1 MGFRRGG
8 DIARARLARI
18 KEVLAAP
25 CKARAATRDL
35 ARAIEVGLATA
46 SPYLI
51 EIEL

>member
-1 MGFRRGG
+1 MGVEGCRVA
-8 DIARARLARI
+8 D
-18 KEVLAAP
+18 
-25 CKARAATRDL
+25 TRDL

>member
-1 MGFRRGG
+1 MVFGHRQSLEAETVGNPE
-8 DIARARLARI
+8 AI
-18 KEVLAAP
+18 KTETH
-25 CKARAATRDL
+25 TRDL